1 MREARESESS
11 PKRQKNRPRKVT
23 VTGALMVRRGS
34 DGQVSSAKLATP
46 GGELYYVFL
55 DERGHQLV
63 REMQVPGT
71 RVAVAGHVTEED
83 GESFLAVRRFRK
95 AGEAQSASLG
105 A

>member
-1 MREARESESS
+1 VREARESESS
-11 PKRQKNRPRKVT
+11 PKKQKRRPRKIS
-23 VTGALMVRRGS
+23 VTGSLIVRRGS

-55 DERGHQLV
+55 DEKGHQLA
-63 REMQVPGT
+63 REVQEPGT

-83 GESFLAVRRFRK
+83 GESFLAVRKFRK
-95 AGEAQSASLG
+95 AGDAQSVSLG